1 MAHIVI
7 NELNKSYDGNRVV
20 KDLSL
25 EIHDK
30 EFVTLLGPS
39 GCGKTTTLRLLAG
52 FLTPDSGEVYVD
64 DQLLSSAQTSV
75 PPERRRM
82 GMVFQNYAVWPHMTV
97 FDNVAFGL
105 KLAKLKK
112 AEIRVRVGRAVAAV
126 GLDGFEDRHPGQL
139 SGGQQQRVALARSL
153 VVEPSILLLDE
164 PLSNLDAKLRER
176 MRTEL
181 KDLQRRTGITFVYV
195 THDQAEAMALSDR
208 VAVFHEG
215 VLQQYGPPREVY
227 ERPANL
233 FVADFMGSVNQ
244 VPGTVVEHHGGL
256 AKVRI
261 GPEQTLT
268 ALVTTD
274 TVETGREVVV
284 AIRPEAIHLST
295 GPRAQGESDPENR
308 LAGVVTD
315 ATFLGSVL
323 DYQVDVGGV
332 SLRVQADRHNA
343 LEIGTKVHLVI
354 AAQECVVLAD
364 RTSHG
369 TEFGGAE
376 LAGSGT
382 LGSSGHQRMAE
393 S

>member
-7 NELNKSYDGNRVV
+7 NALNKSYDGNRVV

-82 GMVFQNYAVWPHMTV
+82 GMVFQNYAVWPHMNV

-112 AEIRVRVGRAVAAV
+112 VEIRERVGRAVAAV

-244 VPGTVVEHHGGL
+244 VPGTVVAHDDGL

-268 ALVTTD
+268 ALFATD

-284 AIRPEAIHLST
+284 AIRPEAIQLNT
-295 GPRAQGESDPENR
+295 GPGPQGARDAENR
-308 LAGVVTD
+308 LEGVVTD
-315 ATFLGSVL
+315 VSFLGSVI

-332 SLRVQADRHNA
+332 SLRVQADRHNT
-343 LEIGTKVHLVI
+343 LEIGTNVHVVI

-364 RTSHG
+364 RIPQRP
-369 TEFGGAE
+369 EFGGAE
-376 LAGSGT
+376 PAGSDA
-382 LGSSGHQRMAE
+382 LGAPGDQKMVDS
-393 S
+393 